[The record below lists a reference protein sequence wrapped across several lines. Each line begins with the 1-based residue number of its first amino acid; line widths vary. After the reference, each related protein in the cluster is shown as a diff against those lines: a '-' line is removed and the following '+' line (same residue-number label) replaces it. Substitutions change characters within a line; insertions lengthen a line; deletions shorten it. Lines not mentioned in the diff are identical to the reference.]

1 MARHDIVMPQMGE
14 SITNGT
20 ITKWTKS
27 VGDEIEI
34 DEILLEISTD
44 KVESEIPAP
53 MGGRVA
59 AILFEEGET
68 IDVGVKIAEIED
80 DPAAALDGGS
90 AAPAA
95 KAEAPAETTTEAAPA
110 AQTEAPATEEVATGE
125 RRFYTPLVR
134 AMAKEHGVSMS
145 ELATISGTGAG
156 GRVNKKDFEGYL
168 ASRSGTP
175 VAATTSAPTQAPVAT
190 PVAPA
195 PASAPVT
202 TASGRVEVIAM
213 DNMRK
218 AIAKNMVASKQI
230 SPHVNSIEEVD
241 LTHLVTFREGFK
253 NEFQKQEGFKLTY
266 TPFIMYAIVQALK
279 EHPLVNSSIE
289 GDNIVMKKDINLGM
303 AVAVPGNG
311 LIVPVVKNADALNMT
326 GLCRAVNDL
335 ALKARAK
342 KLTMDDL
349 SGGTFTFS
357 NVGSFGT
364 LMATPIILQ
373 PQVGIYASGVIQK
386 RVVVLPG
393 DVMAIRSMMYGTHSY
408 DHRLVDGELGGK
420 FLASIH
426 NNLRN
431 MDPKS
436 LF

>member
-53 MGGRVA
+53 VGGRVA

-68 IDVGVKIAEIED
+68 IDVGIKIAEIED
-80 DPAAALDGGS
+80 DPAASLDGAS
-90 AAPAA
+90 AAAPVKTEPVATEELTPAA
-95 KAEAPAETTTEAAPA
+95 VEAPAEAA
-110 AQTEAPATEEVATGE
+110 TDE

-134 AMAKEHGVSMS
+134 AMAKEHGVSMN
-145 ELATISGTGAG
+145 ELAAINGTGAG
-156 GRVNKKDFEGYL
+156 GRVNKKDFENYL
-168 ASRSGTP
+168 ATKSATP
-175 VAATTSAPTQAPVAT
+175 AASVQVAPTSTPAPVAS
-190 PVAPA
+190 
-195 PASAPVT
+195 ASAPVT
-202 TASGRVEVIAM
+202 SGSGRVEVIAM

-218 AIAKNMVASKQI
+218 VIAKNMVASKQI

-241 LTHLVTFREGFK
+241 LSHLVTFREGFK
-253 NEFQKQEGFKLTY
+253 ADFQKQEGFKLTY
-266 TPFIMYAIVQALK
+266 TPFIMYAIIQALK
-279 EHPLVNSSIE
+279 EHPLVNSSVD
-289 GDNIVMKKDINLGM
+289 GDNIIMKKDINLGM

-426 NNLRN
+426 KNLRN
-431 MDPKS
+431 MDPAS
-436 LF
+436 MF